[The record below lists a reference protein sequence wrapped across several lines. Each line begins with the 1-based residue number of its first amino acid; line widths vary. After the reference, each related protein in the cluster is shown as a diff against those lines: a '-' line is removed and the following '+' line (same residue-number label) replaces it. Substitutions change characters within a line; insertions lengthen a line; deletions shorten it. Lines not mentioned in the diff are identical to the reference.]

1 MFDLLIKIE
10 YYISNLFEGMRY
22 MTIKNIDVYSEMNGS
37 YVMDKDKKI
46 TGYASIDKPWQK
58 YYSKEA
64 ITASIPELTAY
75 QYMVSQ
81 NEDNLSTKAIMY
93 YGKKISYK
101 NYIDMI
107 DETARRLYNLGIT
120 EGEVVTVMSVANPE
134 LEVLFY
140 ALNKLGAV
148 INLID
153 VRSDYK
159 QIKKYLME
167 VKSSTVV
174 VMDNFLPEFDKCM
187 EDEDIDNIVEN
198 VITLSPYNSVL
209 FPFNILAE
217 KKSRKEDS
225 NLYSK
230 IDEIKKKNKYMTW
243 NDLMSVHKY
252 RYPRYPRYKK
262 NMVAALVHTGGTTGV
277 PKTVKLSNENFN
289 AMAIQYKS
297 LNANYNKGDT
307 FLNGIVPFVAYG
319 IVVTI
324 HMPMCLGMTN
334 IIAPIL
340 SPKEF
345 TEFMIKYKPNH
356 TITVPTYVEH
366 FVHDRKAD
374 SMNWKCLKNL
384 GIGGDYFPEQSEI
397 YVNEFLKN
405 HGSSS
410 IAEKGYGMT
419 ENSSTAGVCL
429 VGVNK
434 TNSLGIPLPL
444 NTYGI
449 FERGTDKELKY
460 GEEGEICI
468 TGPTEMLGYLDNEE
482 EEGKVIKIHSDGKKW
497 IHSEDVGI
505 IDEDGFLFFKGR
517 YKRLIPHGGFKLY
530 PSYIEGVIMKHPDID
545 NCCVISIP
553 DKVYG
558 ASPEA
563 HVVIKKDSV
572 SELKKLKE
580 ELIKLC
586 QDKLPSYSQ
595 PEDFIFE
602 EHLPLTSV
610 GKVDYKK
617 VEKMR
622 IKKLEESTK

>member
-1 MFDLLIKIE
+1 
-10 YYISNLFEGMRY
+10 
-22 MTIKNIDVYSEMNGS
+22 MTIKNIDIYSEMNGS
-37 YVMDKDKKI
+37 YVVDKDKKI

-64 ITASIPELTAY
+64 ITANIPELTAY

-107 DETARRLYNLGIT
+107 DETARRLYNLGVT

-167 VKSSTVV
+167 VKSSEVV

-209 FPFNILAE
+209 FPFNVLAE

-225 NLYSK
+225 TLYSK

-384 GIGGDYFPEQSEI
+384 GIGGDYFSEQSEI

-482 EEGKVIKIHSDGKKW
+482 EERKVIKIHSDGKKW

-602 EHLPLTSV
+602 EDLPLTSV

>member
-1 MFDLLIKIE
+1 
-10 YYISNLFEGMRY
+10 
-22 MTIKNIDVYSEMNGS
+22 MTIKNIDIYSEMNGS
-37 YVMDKDKKI
+37 YVVDKDKKI

-64 ITASIPELTAY
+64 ITASVPELTAY

-107 DETARRLYNLGIT
+107 DETARRLYNLGVT

-167 VKSSTVV
+167 VKSSEVV

-209 FPFNILAE
+209 FPFNVLAE

-225 NLYSK
+225 TLYSK

-297 LNANYNKGDT
+297 LNANYNKSDT

-468 TGPTEMLGYLDNEE
+468 TGPTAMLGYLDNEE

-558 ASPEA
+558 ASPEV

-602 EHLPLTSV
+602 EDLPLTSV

>member
-1 MFDLLIKIE
+1 
-10 YYISNLFEGMRY
+10 
-22 MTIKNIDVYSEMNGS
+22 MTIKNIDIYSEMNGS
-37 YVMDKDKKI
+37 YVVDKDKKI

-64 ITASIPELTAY
+64 ITASVPELTAY

-167 VKSSTVV
+167 VKSSEVV

-209 FPFNILAE
+209 FPFNVLAE

-356 TITVPTYVEH
+356 TATVPTYVEH
-366 FVHDRKAD
+366 FIEDEKAN
-374 SMNWKCLKNL
+374 SMNWKCIKH
-384 GIGGDYFPEQSEI
+384 IGVGGESFTRTQEQE
-397 YVNEFLKN
+397 VKDFLKN
-405 HGSSS
+405 HNSSGS
-410 IAEKGYGMT
+410 IDKGFGMT
-419 ENSSTAGVCL
+419 ELSGTSVTCMGN
-429 VGVNK
+429 VNK
-434 TNSLGIPLPL
+434 FTSLGIPLPL

-468 TGPTEMLGYLDNEE
+468 TGPTEMIGYLDNEE
-482 EEGKVIKIHSDGKKW
+482 EEGKIIKIHSDGKKW

-602 EHLPLTSV
+602 EDLPLTSV

>member
-1 MFDLLIKIE
+1 
-10 YYISNLFEGMRY
+10 
-22 MTIKNIDVYSEMNGS
+22 MTIKNIEVYSEMNGS
-37 YVMDKDKKI
+37 YVVDKDKKI

-107 DETARRLYNLGIT
+107 DETARRLYNLGVT

-167 VKSSTVV
+167 VKSSEVV

-187 EDEDIDNIVEN
+187 EDEDVDNIVEN

-209 FPFNILAE
+209 FPFNVLAE

-225 NLYSK
+225 TLYSK

-374 SMNWKCLKNL
+374 SINWKCLKNL

-482 EEGKVIKIHSDGKKW
+482 EERKVIKIHSDGKKW

-602 EHLPLTSV
+602 EDLPLTSV

>member
-1 MFDLLIKIE
+1 
-10 YYISNLFEGMRY
+10 

-37 YVMDKDKKI
+37 YVVDKDKNI

-81 NEDNLSTKAIMY
+81 NKDNLSTKAIMY

-107 DETARRLYNLGIT
+107 DETARRLYNLGVT

-167 VKSSTVV
+167 VKSSEVV

-209 FPFNILAE
+209 FPFNVLAE

-225 NLYSK
+225 TLYSR

-434 TNSLGIPLPL
+434 INSLGIPLPL

-468 TGPTEMLGYLDNEE
+468 TGPTAMLGYLDNEE

-563 HVVIKKDSV
+563 HVVIKKDNV

-602 EHLPLTSV
+602 EDLPLTSV

>member
-1 MFDLLIKIE
+1 
-10 YYISNLFEGMRY
+10 
-22 MTIKNIDVYSEMNGS
+22 MTIKNIAVYSEMNGS
-37 YVMDKDKKI
+37 YVVDKDKKI

-93 YGKKISYK
+93 YGKRISYK

-107 DETARRLYNLGIT
+107 DETARRLYNLGVT

-134 LEVLFY
+134 LEILFY

-167 VKSSTVV
+167 VKSSEVV

-209 FPFNILAE
+209 FPFNVLAE

-225 NLYSK
+225 TLYSK

-384 GIGGDYFPEQSEI
+384 GIGGDYFSEQSEI

-434 TNSLGIPLPL
+434 TSSLGIPLPL

-449 FERGTDKELKY
+449 FERGTDRELKY

-482 EEGKVIKIHSDGKKW
+482 EESKVIKIHSDGKKW

-602 EHLPLTSV
+602 EDLPLTSV

>member
-1 MFDLLIKIE
+1 
-10 YYISNLFEGMRY
+10 
-22 MTIKNIDVYSEMNGS
+22 MTIKNIDIYSEMNDN
-37 YVMDKDKKI
+37 YVVDKDKKI

-81 NEDNLSTKAIMY
+81 NKDNLSTKAIMY

-107 DETARRLYNLGIT
+107 DETSRRLYNLGVT

-134 LEVLFY
+134 LEILFY

-209 FPFNILAE
+209 FPFNVLAE

-225 NLYSK
+225 TLYSK

-482 EEGKVIKIHSDGKKW
+482 EGKVIKIHSDGKKW

-563 HVVIKKDSV
+563 HVVIKKDSM

-602 EHLPLTSV
+602 EDLPLTSV

>member
-1 MFDLLIKIE
+1 
-10 YYISNLFEGMRY
+10 
-22 MTIKNIDVYSEMNGS
+22 MTIKNIEVYSEMNGS
-37 YVMDKDKKI
+37 YVVDKDKKI

-167 VKSSTVV
+167 VKSSEVV

-563 HVVIKKDSV
+563 HVVIKKDSM

-602 EHLPLTSV
+602 EDLPLTSV

>member
-1 MFDLLIKIE
+1 
-10 YYISNLFEGMRY
+10 
-22 MTIKNIDVYSEMNGS
+22 MTIKNIDIYSEMNGS
-37 YVMDKDKKI
+37 YVVDKDKNI

-64 ITASIPELTAY
+64 ITASISELTAY

-107 DETARRLYNLGIT
+107 DETARRLYNLGVT

-167 VKSSTVV
+167 VKSSEVV

-209 FPFNILAE
+209 YPFNVLAE

-225 NLYSK
+225 NLYGK

-374 SMNWKCLKNL
+374 SINWKCLKNL

-434 TNSLGIPLPL
+434 INSLGIPLPL

-530 PSYIEGVIMKHPDID
+530 PSYIEGVIMKHPNID

-602 EHLPLTSV
+602 EDLPLTSV

>member
-1 MFDLLIKIE
+1 
-10 YYISNLFEGMRY
+10 
-22 MTIKNIDVYSEMNGS
+22 MTIKNIDVYSEMNDS
-37 YVMDKDKKI
+37 YVVDKDKKI

-64 ITASIPELTAY
+64 ITANIPKLTAY

-107 DETARRLYNLGIT
+107 DETARRLYNLGII
-120 EGEVVTVMSVANPE
+120 EGDVVTVMSVANPE
-134 LEVLFY
+134 LEILFY

-167 VKSSTVV
+167 VKSSVVV

-209 FPFNILAE
+209 FPFNVLAE

-225 NLYSK
+225 TLYSK
-230 IDEIKKKNKYMTW
+230 IDEIKKKNKYITW
-243 NDLMSVHKY
+243 KDLMNIPKY
-252 RYPRYPRYKK
+252 RYARYPRYKK

-434 TNSLGIPLPL
+434 KNSLGIPLPL

-482 EEGKVIKIHSDGKKW
+482 EESKVIKIHSDGKRW

-530 PSYIEGVIMKHPDID
+530 PSYIEGVIMEHPDID

-602 EHLPLTSV
+602 EYLPLTSV

>member
-1 MFDLLIKIE
+1 
-10 YYISNLFEGMRY
+10 
-22 MTIKNIDVYSEMNGS
+22 MTIKNIDIYSEMNDN
-37 YVMDKDKKI
+37 YVVDKDKKI

-107 DETARRLYNLGIT
+107 DETARRLYNLGVT

-167 VKSSTVV
+167 VKSSEVV

-187 EDEDIDNIVEN
+187 EDEDVDNIVEN

-209 FPFNILAE
+209 FPFNVLAE

-434 TNSLGIPLPL
+434 INSLGIPLPL

-563 HVVIKKDSV
+563 HVVIKKDNV

-602 EHLPLTSV
+602 EDLPLTSV

>member
-1 MFDLLIKIE
+1 
-10 YYISNLFEGMRY
+10 
-22 MTIKNIDVYSEMNGS
+22 MTIKNIDIYSEMNGS
-37 YVMDKDKKI
+37 YVVDKDKKI

-81 NEDNLSTKAIMY
+81 NKDNLSTKAIMY

-107 DETARRLYNLGIT
+107 DETARRLYNLGVT
-120 EGEVVTVMSVANPE
+120 EGEVVIVMSVANPE

-167 VKSSTVV
+167 VKSSEVV

-209 FPFNILAE
+209 FPFNVLAE

-225 NLYSK
+225 TLYSK

-356 TITVPTYVEH
+356 TATVPTYVEH
-366 FVHDRKAD
+366 FIEDEKAN
-374 SMNWKCLKNL
+374 SMNWKCIKH
-384 GIGGDYFPEQSEI
+384 IGVGGESFTRTQEQE
-397 YVNEFLKN
+397 VKDFLKN
-405 HGSSS
+405 HNSSGS
-410 IAEKGYGMT
+410 IDKGFGMT
-419 ENSSTAGVCL
+419 ELSGTSVTCMGN
-429 VGVNK
+429 VNK
-434 TNSLGIPLPL
+434 FTSLGIPLPL

-468 TGPTEMLGYLDNEE
+468 TGPTEMIGYLDNEE
-482 EEGKVIKIHSDGKKW
+482 EEGKIIKIHSDGKKW

-558 ASPEA
+558 ALPEA

-586 QDKLPSYSQ
+586 QDKLHSYSQ

-602 EHLPLTSV
+602 EDLPLTSV

>member
-1 MFDLLIKIE
+1 
-10 YYISNLFEGMRY
+10 
-22 MTIKNIDVYSEMNGS
+22 MTIKNIDIYSEMNGS
-37 YVMDKDKKI
+37 YVVDKDKNI

-174 VMDNFLPEFDKCM
+174 VMDKFLPEFDKCM

-209 FPFNILAE
+209 FPFNVLAE

-230 IDEIKKKNKYMTW
+230 IDEIKRKNKYMTW

-563 HVVIKKDSV
+563 HVVIKKDSM

-602 EHLPLTSV
+602 EDLPLTSV

>member
-1 MFDLLIKIE
+1 
-10 YYISNLFEGMRY
+10 
-22 MTIKNIDVYSEMNGS
+22 MTIKNIDIYSEMNGS
-37 YVMDKDKKI
+37 YVVDKDKKI

-75 QYMVSQ
+75 QYIVSQ
-81 NEDNLSTKAIMY
+81 NKDNLSTKAIMY

-107 DETARRLYNLGIT
+107 DETARRLYNLGVT

-159 QIKKYLME
+159 QIKKDLME
-167 VKSSTVV
+167 VKSSEVV

-209 FPFNILAE
+209 FPFNVLAE

-225 NLYSK
+225 TLYSK

-356 TITVPTYVEH
+356 TATVPTYVEH
-366 FVHDRKAD
+366 FIEDEKAN
-374 SMNWKCLKNL
+374 SMNWKCIKH
-384 GIGGDYFPEQSEI
+384 IGVGGESFTRTQEQE
-397 YVNEFLKN
+397 VKDFLKN
-405 HGSSS
+405 HNSSGS
-410 IAEKGYGMT
+410 IDKGFGMT
-419 ENSSTAGVCL
+419 DLSGTSVTCMGN
-429 VGVNK
+429 VNK
-434 TNSLGIPLPL
+434 FTSLGIPLPL

-468 TGPTEMLGYLDNEE
+468 TGPTEMIGYLDNEE
-482 EEGKVIKIHSDGKKW
+482 EEGKIIKIHSDGKKW

-572 SELKKLKE
+572 SEFKKLKE

-602 EHLPLTSV
+602 EDLPLTSV

>member
-1 MFDLLIKIE
+1 
-10 YYISNLFEGMRY
+10 
-22 MTIKNIDVYSEMNGS
+22 MTIKNIDIYSEMNDN
-37 YVMDKDKKI
+37 YVVDKDKKI

-107 DETARRLYNLGIT
+107 DETARRLYNLGVT

-167 VKSSTVV
+167 VKSSEVV

-209 FPFNILAE
+209 FPFNVLAE

-530 PSYIEGVIMKHPDID
+530 PSYIEGIIMKHPDID

-572 SELKKLKE
+572 SKLKKLKE

-602 EHLPLTSV
+602 EDLPLTSV

>member
-1 MFDLLIKIE
+1 
-10 YYISNLFEGMRY
+10 
-22 MTIKNIDVYSEMNGS
+22 MTIKNIDIYSEMNGS
-37 YVMDKDKKI
+37 YVVDKDKKI

-81 NEDNLSTKAIMY
+81 NKDNLSTKAIMY

-107 DETARRLYNLGIT
+107 DETARRLYNLGVT

-167 VKSSTVV
+167 VKSSEVV

-209 FPFNILAE
+209 FPFNVLAE

-225 NLYSK
+225 TLYSK

-374 SMNWKCLKNL
+374 SINWKCLKNL

-434 TNSLGIPLPL
+434 INSLGIPLPL

-530 PSYIEGVIMKHPDID
+530 PSYIEGIIMKHPDID

-602 EHLPLTSV
+602 EDLPLTSV

>member
-1 MFDLLIKIE
+1 
-10 YYISNLFEGMRY
+10 
-22 MTIKNIDVYSEMNGS
+22 MTIKNIEVYSEMNGS
-37 YVMDKDKKI
+37 YVVDKDKKI

-64 ITASIPELTAY
+64 ITANIPELTAY

-107 DETARRLYNLGIT
+107 DETARRLYNLGVT

-167 VKSSTVV
+167 VKSSEVV

-187 EDEDIDNIVEN
+187 EDEDVDNIVEN

-209 FPFNILAE
+209 FPFNVLAE

-225 NLYSK
+225 TLYSK

-374 SMNWKCLKNL
+374 SINWKCLKNL

-482 EEGKVIKIHSDGKKW
+482 EERKVIKIHSDGKKW

-602 EHLPLTSV
+602 EDLPLTSV

>member
-1 MFDLLIKIE
+1 
-10 YYISNLFEGMRY
+10 
-22 MTIKNIDVYSEMNGS
+22 MTIKNIDIYSEMNGS
-37 YVMDKDKKI
+37 YVVDKDKKI

-64 ITASIPELTAY
+64 ITANIPELTAY

-107 DETARRLYNLGIT
+107 DETARRLYNLGVT

-167 VKSSTVV
+167 VKSSEVV

-187 EDEDIDNIVEN
+187 EDEDVDNIVEN

-209 FPFNILAE
+209 FPFNVLAE

-225 NLYSK
+225 TLYSK

-374 SMNWKCLKNL
+374 SINWKCLKNL

-482 EEGKVIKIHSDGKKW
+482 EESKVIKIHSDGKKW

-602 EHLPLTSV
+602 EDLPLTSV

>member
-1 MFDLLIKIE
+1 
-10 YYISNLFEGMRY
+10 
-22 MTIKNIDVYSEMNGS
+22 MTIKNIDIYSEMNGS
-37 YVMDKDKKI
+37 YVVDKDKNI

-167 VKSSTVV
+167 VKSSEVV

-209 FPFNILAE
+209 FPFNVLAE

-374 SMNWKCLKNL
+374 SINWKCLKNL

-434 TNSLGIPLPL
+434 INSLGIPLPL

-530 PSYIEGVIMKHPDID
+530 PSYIEGVIMKHPNID

-602 EHLPLTSV
+602 EDLPLTSV

>member
-1 MFDLLIKIE
+1 
-10 YYISNLFEGMRY
+10 MRY
-22 MTIKNIDVYSEMNGS
+22 MTIKNIDIYSEMNGS
-37 YVMDKDKKI
+37 YVVDKDKKI

-64 ITASIPELTAY
+64 ITANIPELTAY

-107 DETARRLYNLGIT
+107 DETARRLYNLGVT

-167 VKSSTVV
+167 VKSSEVV

-187 EDEDIDNIVEN
+187 EDEDVDNIVEN

-209 FPFNILAE
+209 FPFNVLAE

-225 NLYSK
+225 TLYSK

-434 TNSLGIPLPL
+434 INSLGIPLPL

-468 TGPTEMLGYLDNEE
+468 TGPTAMLGYLDNEE

-602 EHLPLTSV
+602 EDLPLTSV

>member
-1 MFDLLIKIE
+1 
-10 YYISNLFEGMRY
+10 
-22 MTIKNIDVYSEMNGS
+22 MTIKNIDIYSEMNGS
-37 YVMDKDKKI
+37 YVVDKDKKI

-75 QYMVSQ
+75 QYMIIQ

-107 DETARRLYNLGIT
+107 DETARRLYNLGVT

-209 FPFNILAE
+209 FPFNVLAE

-384 GIGGDYFPEQSEI
+384 GIGGDYFSEQSEI

-482 EEGKVIKIHSDGKKW
+482 EESKVIKIHSDGKKW

-602 EHLPLTSV
+602 EDLPLTSV

>member
-1 MFDLLIKIE
+1 
-10 YYISNLFEGMRY
+10 
-22 MTIKNIDVYSEMNGS
+22 MTIKNIDIYSEMNGS
-37 YVMDKDKKI
+37 YVVDKDKKI

-107 DETARRLYNLGIT
+107 DETARRLYNLGVT

-167 VKSSTVV
+167 VKSSEVV

-187 EDEDIDNIVEN
+187 EDEDVDNIVEN

-209 FPFNILAE
+209 FPFNVLAE

-434 TNSLGIPLPL
+434 INSLGIPLPL

-563 HVVIKKDSV
+563 HVVIKKDNV

-602 EHLPLTSV
+602 EDLPLTSV

>member
-22 MTIKNIDVYSEMNGS
+22 MIIKNIDVYSEMNGS

-167 VKSSTVV
+167 VKSSEVV

-209 FPFNILAE
+209 FPFNVLAE

-225 NLYSK
+225 TLYSK

-374 SMNWKCLKNL
+374 SMNWKFLKNL

-460 GEEGEICI
+460 DEEGEICI
-468 TGPTEMLGYLDNEE
+468 TGPTAMLGYLDNEE

-602 EHLPLTSV
+602 EDLPLTSV

>member
-1 MFDLLIKIE
+1 
-10 YYISNLFEGMRY
+10 
-22 MTIKNIDVYSEMNGS
+22 MTIKNIDIYSEMNGS
-37 YVMDKDKKI
+37 YVADKDKKI

-64 ITASIPELTAY
+64 ITDSIPELTAY

-81 NEDNLSTKAIMY
+81 NKDNLNTKSIIY

-101 NYIDMI
+101 TFIDMI
-107 DETARRLYNLGIT
+107 DETARRLYNLGVI
-120 EGEVVTVMSVANPE
+120 EGEVVTVMSIANPE
-134 LEVLFY
+134 LEILFY
-140 ALNKLGAV
+140 ALNKLGAI

-153 VRSDYK
+153 VRSDYR
-159 QIKKYLME
+159 QIKKYLKE

-187 EDEDIDNIVEN
+187 EDEEIDNIVEN
-198 VITLSPYNSVL
+198 VITLSPFNSVL
-209 FPFNILAE
+209 FPFNVLAE
-217 KKSRKEDS
+217 KKARKEDS
-225 NLYSK
+225 TLYSK
-230 IDEIKKKNKYMTW
+230 IDGVKKKDKYMTW
-243 NDLMSVHKY
+243 NDLMNVSKY
-252 RYPRYPRYKK
+252 RCPRYPRYKK
-262 NMVAALVHTGGTTGV
+262 DMVAALVHTGGTTGV

-384 GIGGDYFPEQSEI
+384 GIGGDYFSEQSEI

-468 TGPTEMLGYLDNEE
+468 TGPTAMLGYLDNEE

-602 EHLPLTSV
+602 EDLPLTSV

-622 IKKLEESTK
+622 IKKLEESNK

>member
-1 MFDLLIKIE
+1 
-10 YYISNLFEGMRY
+10 

-37 YVMDKDKKI
+37 YVVDKDKKI

-81 NEDNLSTKAIMY
+81 NKDNLSTKAIMY

-107 DETARRLYNLGIT
+107 DETARRLYNLGVT

-167 VKSSTVV
+167 VKSSEVV

-209 FPFNILAE
+209 FPFNVLAE

-225 NLYSK
+225 TLYSK

-374 SMNWKCLKNL
+374 SINWKCLKNL

-482 EEGKVIKIHSDGKKW
+482 EERKVIKIHSDGKKW

-602 EHLPLTSV
+602 EDLPLTSV

>member
-1 MFDLLIKIE
+1 
-10 YYISNLFEGMRY
+10 
-22 MTIKNIDVYSEMNGS
+22 MTIKNIDIYSEMNGS
-37 YVMDKDKKI
+37 YVVDKDKKI

-81 NEDNLSTKAIMY
+81 NKDNLSTKAIMY

-107 DETARRLYNLGIT
+107 DETARRLYNLGVT

-209 FPFNILAE
+209 FPFNVLAE

-434 TNSLGIPLPL
+434 INSLGIPLPL

-468 TGPTEMLGYLDNEE
+468 TGPTAMLGYLDNEE

-563 HVVIKKDSV
+563 HVVIKKDNV

-602 EHLPLTSV
+602 EDLPLTSV

>member
-1 MFDLLIKIE
+1 
-10 YYISNLFEGMRY
+10 

-37 YVMDKDKKI
+37 YVVDKDKKI

-107 DETARRLYNLGIT
+107 DETARRLYNIGVT

-209 FPFNILAE
+209 FPFNVLAE

-356 TITVPTYVEH
+356 TATVPTYVEH
-366 FVHDRKAD
+366 FIEDEKAN
-374 SMNWKCLKNL
+374 SMNWKCIKH
-384 GIGGDYFPEQSEI
+384 IGVGGESFTRTQEQE
-397 YVNEFLKN
+397 VKDFLKN
-405 HGSSS
+405 HNSSGS
-410 IAEKGYGMT
+410 IDKGFGMT
-419 ENSSTAGVCL
+419 ELSGTSVTCMGN
-429 VGVNK
+429 VNK
-434 TNSLGIPLPL
+434 FTSLGIPLPL

-468 TGPTEMLGYLDNEE
+468 TGPTEMIGYLDNEE
-482 EEGKVIKIHSDGKKW
+482 EEGKIIKIHSDGKKW

-572 SELKKLKE
+572 SEFKKLKE

-602 EHLPLTSV
+602 EDLPLTSV

>member
-1 MFDLLIKIE
+1 
-10 YYISNLFEGMRY
+10 
-22 MTIKNIDVYSEMNGS
+22 MTIKNIDIYSEMNGS
-37 YVMDKDKKI
+37 YVVNKDKNI

-107 DETARRLYNLGIT
+107 DETARRLYNLGVT

-167 VKSSTVV
+167 VKSSEVV

-209 FPFNILAE
+209 FPFNVLAE

-356 TITVPTYVEH
+356 TATVPTYVEH
-366 FVHDRKAD
+366 FIEDEKAN
-374 SMNWKCLKNL
+374 SMNWKCIKH
-384 GIGGDYFPEQSEI
+384 IGVGGESFTRTQEQE
-397 YVNEFLKN
+397 VKDFLKN
-405 HGSSS
+405 HNSSGS
-410 IAEKGYGMT
+410 IDKGFGMT
-419 ENSSTAGVCL
+419 ELSGTSVTCMGN
-429 VGVNK
+429 VNK
-434 TNSLGIPLPL
+434 FTSLGIPLPL

-468 TGPTEMLGYLDNEE
+468 TGPTEMIGYLDNEE
-482 EEGKVIKIHSDGKKW
+482 EESKVIKIHSDGKRW

-517 YKRLIPHGGFKLY
+517 YKRMFTHGGFKLY
-530 PSYIEGVIMKHPDID
+530 PSYIEGIIVSHPKVE

-553 DKVYG
+553 DQTYG
-558 ASPEA
+558 FSPEA

-572 SELKKLKE
+572 SQLKKLKE

-586 QDKLPSYSQ
+586 QDKLPEYSQ

-602 EHLPLTSV
+602 EDLPLTSV

>member
-1 MFDLLIKIE
+1 
-10 YYISNLFEGMRY
+10 
-22 MTIKNIDVYSEMNGS
+22 MTIKNIEVYSEMNGS
-37 YVMDKDKKI
+37 YVVDKDKKI

-107 DETARRLYNLGIT
+107 DETARRLYNLGVT

-167 VKSSTVV
+167 VKSSEVV

-209 FPFNILAE
+209 FPFNVLAE

-225 NLYSK
+225 NLYGK

-563 HVVIKKDSV
+563 HVVIKKDSM

-602 EHLPLTSV
+602 EDLPLTSV

>member
-1 MFDLLIKIE
+1 
-10 YYISNLFEGMRY
+10 
-22 MTIKNIDVYSEMNGS
+22 MTIKNIEVYSEMNGS
-37 YVMDKDKKI
+37 YVVDKDKKI

-134 LEVLFY
+134 LEILFY

-209 FPFNILAE
+209 FPFNVLAE

-225 NLYSK
+225 TLYSK

-340 SPKEF
+340 SSKEF

-434 TNSLGIPLPL
+434 INSLGIPLPL

-563 HVVIKKDSV
+563 HVVIKKDNV

-602 EHLPLTSV
+602 EDLPLTSV

>member
-1 MFDLLIKIE
+1 
-10 YYISNLFEGMRY
+10 
-22 MTIKNIDVYSEMNGS
+22 MTIKNIDIYSEMNGS
-37 YVMDKDKKI
+37 YVVDKDKKI

-64 ITASIPELTAY
+64 ITANIPELTAY

-107 DETARRLYNLGIT
+107 DETARRLYNLGVT

-167 VKSSTVV
+167 VKSSEVV

-187 EDEDIDNIVEN
+187 EDEDVDNIVEN

-209 FPFNILAE
+209 FPFNVLAE

-225 NLYSK
+225 TLYSK

-366 FVHDRKAD
+366 FVHDRKVD
-374 SMNWKCLKNL
+374 SINWKCLKNL

-482 EEGKVIKIHSDGKKW
+482 EERKVIKIHSDGKKW

-602 EHLPLTSV
+602 EDLPLTSV

>member
-1 MFDLLIKIE
+1 
-10 YYISNLFEGMRY
+10 
-22 MTIKNIDVYSEMNGS
+22 MTIKNIEVYSEMNGS
-37 YVMDKDKKI
+37 YVVDKDKKI

-107 DETARRLYNLGIT
+107 DETARRLYNLGVT

-167 VKSSTVV
+167 VKSSEVV

-209 FPFNILAE
+209 FPFNVLAE

-225 NLYSK
+225 TLYSK

-434 TNSLGIPLPL
+434 INSLGIPLPL

-563 HVVIKKDSV
+563 HVVIKKDNV

-602 EHLPLTSV
+602 EDLPLTSV

>member
-1 MFDLLIKIE
+1 
-10 YYISNLFEGMRY
+10 
-22 MTIKNIDVYSEMNGS
+22 MTIKNIDIYSEMNDN
-37 YVMDKDKKI
+37 YVLDKDKKI

-107 DETARRLYNLGIT
+107 DETARRLYNLGVT

-167 VKSSTVV
+167 VKSSEVV

-209 FPFNILAE
+209 FPFNVLAE

-225 NLYSK
+225 TLYSK

-356 TITVPTYVEH
+356 TATVPTYVEH
-366 FVHDRKAD
+366 FIEDEKAN
-374 SMNWKCLKNL
+374 SMNWKCIKH
-384 GIGGDYFPEQSEI
+384 IGVGGESFTRTQEQE
-397 YVNEFLKN
+397 VKDFLKN
-405 HGSSS
+405 HNSSGS
-410 IAEKGYGMT
+410 IDKGFGMT
-419 ENSSTAGVCL
+419 ELSGTSVTCMGN
-429 VGVNK
+429 VNK
-434 TNSLGIPLPL
+434 FTSLGIPLPL

-482 EEGKVIKIHSDGKKW
+482 EESKVIKIHSDGKKW

-602 EHLPLTSV
+602 EDLPLTSV

>member
-1 MFDLLIKIE
+1 
-10 YYISNLFEGMRY
+10 
-22 MTIKNIDVYSEMNGS
+22 MTIKNIDIYSEMNDN
-37 YVMDKDKKI
+37 YVVDKDKKI

-107 DETARRLYNLGIT
+107 NETARRLYNLGVI
-120 EGEVVTVMSVANPE
+120 EGDIVTVMSVANPE

-209 FPFNILAE
+209 FPFNVLAE

-225 NLYSK
+225 TLYSK

-356 TITVPTYVEH
+356 TATVPTYVEH
-366 FVHDRKAD
+366 FIEDEKAN
-374 SMNWKCLKNL
+374 SMNWKCIKH
-384 GIGGDYFPEQSEI
+384 IGVGGESFTRTQEQE
-397 YVNEFLKN
+397 VKDFLKN
-405 HGSSS
+405 HNSSGS
-410 IAEKGYGMT
+410 IDKGFGMT
-419 ENSSTAGVCL
+419 ELSGTSVTCMGN
-429 VGVNK
+429 VNK
-434 TNSLGIPLPL
+434 FTSLGIPLPL

-468 TGPTEMLGYLDNEE
+468 TGPTEMIGYLDNEE
-482 EEGKVIKIHSDGKKW
+482 EEGKIIKIHSDGKKW

-572 SELKKLKE
+572 SEFKKLKE

-602 EHLPLTSV
+602 EDLPLTSV

>member
-1 MFDLLIKIE
+1 
-10 YYISNLFEGMRY
+10 
-22 MTIKNIDVYSEMNGS
+22 MTIKNIDIYSEMNGS
-37 YVMDKDKKI
+37 YVVDKDKKI

-107 DETARRLYNLGIT
+107 DETARRLYNLGVT

-209 FPFNILAE
+209 FPFNVLAE

-225 NLYSK
+225 TLYSK

-434 TNSLGIPLPL
+434 INSLGIPLPL

-563 HVVIKKDSV
+563 HVVIKKDNV

-602 EHLPLTSV
+602 EDLPLTSV

>member
-1 MFDLLIKIE
+1 
-10 YYISNLFEGMRY
+10 
-22 MTIKNIDVYSEMNGS
+22 MTIKNIDVYSKMNGS
-37 YVMDKDKKI
+37 YVVDKDKKI

-81 NEDNLSTKAIMY
+81 NKDNLSTKAIMY

-107 DETARRLYNLGIT
+107 DETARRLYNLGVT

-134 LEVLFY
+134 LEILFY

-167 VKSSTVV
+167 VKSSEVV

-209 FPFNILAE
+209 FPFNVLAE
-217 KKSRKEDS
+217 KKSRKENS
-225 NLYSK
+225 TLYSK

-366 FVHDRKAD
+366 FVHDKKAD

-384 GIGGDYFPEQSEI
+384 GIGGDYFSEQSEI

-434 TNSLGIPLPL
+434 TSSLGIPLPL

-482 EEGKVIKIHSDGKKW
+482 EESKVIKIHSDGKKW

-602 EHLPLTSV
+602 EDLPLTSV

-622 IKKLEESTK
+622 IKKLEEGTK

>member
-1 MFDLLIKIE
+1 
-10 YYISNLFEGMRY
+10 

-37 YVMDKDKKI
+37 YVVDKDKKI

-64 ITASIPELTAY
+64 INASIPELTAY

-167 VKSSTVV
+167 VKSSEVV

-209 FPFNILAE
+209 FPFNVLAE
-217 KKSRKEDS
+217 KKSRKED
-225 NLYSK
+225 NTLYSK

-563 HVVIKKDSV
+563 HVVIKKDSM

-602 EHLPLTSV
+602 EDLPLTSV